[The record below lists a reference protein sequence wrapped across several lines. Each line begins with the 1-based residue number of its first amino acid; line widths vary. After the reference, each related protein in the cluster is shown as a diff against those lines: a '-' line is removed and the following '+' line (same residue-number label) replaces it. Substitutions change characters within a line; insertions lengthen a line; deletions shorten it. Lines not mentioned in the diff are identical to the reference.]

1 MEMKEPGL
9 MEKKLHERLRYAID
23 MVKEE
28 AKKEGITF
36 DKDLFLASCTMASTL
51 LIRSEIAYSGRKG

>member
-9 MEKKLHERLRYAID
+9 MEKKLHERLRYEID

-28 AKKEGITF
+28 ANKEKIEF
-36 DKDLFLASCTMASTL
+36 HKDLFLASCKLASTL
-51 LIRSEIAYSGRKG
+51 LIRSELAYSGRKQ

>member
-1 MEMKEPGL
+1 MKEPGL

-28 AKKEGITF
+28 AKTEEIKF
-36 DKDLFLASCTMASTL
+36 DKELFLASCTLAATL
-51 LIRSEIAYSGRKG
+51 LIRSEIAFSSKRE